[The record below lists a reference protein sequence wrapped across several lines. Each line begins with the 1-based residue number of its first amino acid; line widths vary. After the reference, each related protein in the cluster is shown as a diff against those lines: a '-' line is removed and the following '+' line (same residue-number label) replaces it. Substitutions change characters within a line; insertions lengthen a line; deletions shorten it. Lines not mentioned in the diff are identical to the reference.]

1 MACAKTWED
10 RALLTNTME
19 TVDQMEMIVA
29 LSPETPQ
36 RVLQFRQTHRVMRA
50 QTLMKEGAEIY
61 TEQVKLLLIVS
72 EVILMNF

>member
-10 RALLTNTME
+10 RALLTSTME
-19 TVDQMEMIVA
+19 TVDQMVMIVA

-36 RVLQFRQTHRVMRA
+36 RVLQFRQTRRVMRA